1 MWRHK
6 IVADGSSEFNGPNL
20 FSSFSTPD
28 VLGIWTLLS
37 HHVSYD
43 PSDDILLCSLRC
55 ALKSKKGRLSNVLE
69 RYSPITASG
78 EYFLFLAYLLAHTGL
93 SYASILSIYS
103 TGRACDHYLFLSIA
117 LSSSTVATCPGLK
130 PSAIHQ
136 LSLSTHARGDD
147 VRMSLCHAAA

>member
-37 HHVSYD
+37 RHVSYD

-69 RYSPITASG
+69 RYSPIMASG
-78 EYFLFLAYLLAHTGL
+78 EYLLFLAYLLAHTGL
-93 SYASILSIYS
+93 SYASIISIYS
-103 TGRACDHYLFLSIA
+103 TGRACDHYLFLSIDNCSF
-117 LSSSTVATCPGLK
+117 LKHCRCMSGVETFSNTSTILVNPRTW
-130 PSAIHQ
+130 
-136 LSLSTHARGDD
+136 R
-147 VRMSLCHAAA
+147 